1 MKSLNEMLHPMPKAK
16 AKGKPRMSLGQKAER
31 KIKRT
36 MRKVTL
42 TAVMVPVV
50 VVAGQ
55 SLTHKIFSN
64 KA

>member
-1 MKSLNEMLHPMPKAK
+1 MKSLNEMLHPTPKAK
-16 AKGKPRMSLGQKAER
+16 AKAKPRLSLVQKAER

-42 TAVMVPVV
+42 TAAMVPVV
-50 VVAGQ
+50 VVAGR
-55 SLTHKIFSN
+55 SLTHKIFSK